1 MPTVP
6 HRSPRI
12 HPEMYGRY
20 SFGDHG
26 RKAGYKRAAGM
37 CECIAC
43 AALEKHVVAY
53 KCGQDSFR
61 DRGRKAGYKRAAGMC
76 ECIACAALEERMVCG
91 RDSFGNRG
99 RKAGYTSVLQ
109 VCANVSLVPHRGT
122 RGGIGQSIDA
132 AYGVITMT
140 ETQHSIKMRSRGA
153 RVVPAYVHL
162 CPPLEL
168 TTGGR
173 SS

>member
-1 MPTVP
+1 M
-6 HRSPRI
+6 
-12 HPEMYGRY
+12 
-20 SFGDHG
+20 
-26 RKAGYKRAAGM
+26 
-37 CECIAC
+37 
-43 AALEKHVVAY
+43 
-53 KCGQDSFR
+53 
-61 DRGRKAGYKRAAGMC
+61 
-76 ECIACAALEERMVCG
+76 CG

-153 RVVPAYVHL
+153 RVGVRAVICGTPTYYILLTA
-162 CPPLEL
+162 EL
-168 TTGGR
+168 HILHITVR
-173 SS
+173 FWALICQSKKKAKAL